1 MLQEYR
7 IDLVVLAKYLQVLS
21 GWLLRQAPPVINLP
35 AFAGA
40 NPYPRA
46 HQGGVKIISATAP
59 YAPEELDGGQS
70 SIRSG
75 AGESPRHGSQPHS
88 QGPRHGAPRPGP
100 GRALSPGKSRAGLPQ
115 QAGGVA

>member
-1 MLQEYR
+1 MLQEYP
-7 IDLVVLAKYLQVLS
+7 IDLVVLAKSMQVLS
-21 GWLLRQAPPVINLP
+21 GWLLRQAPLVINLP

-46 HQGGVKIISATAP
+46 HQRGAKIISATAH

-70 SIRSG
+70 GLSHRNTV
-75 AGESPRHGSQPHS
+75 
-88 QGPRHGAPRPGP
+88 P